1 MKRGHPERTRTNN
14 FHLPVPVHLA
24 RVSFWRWKAPA
35 YSLLRRL
42 PPAKQIL
49 DAEKQNLLRL
59 LRQFPPP
66 AGLHLDLGSGAGDS
80 LDILPPE
87 QKRLA
92 VDAEI
97 AMLKRNPSSWR
108 VAARAEA
115 LPFPDKSFAF
125 VSAIGLLEYIAQT
138 EKFFDEVK
146 RALRPGGI
154 FLFTSSPPIPANRL
168 RWFWG
173 DRLYLHSEEMVKM
186 MLRENNGW
194 RLLGCSRSLL
204 QEQWLACRE
213 AFPV

>member
-1 MKRGHPERTRTNN
+1 MKRGHPEPTRTNN
-14 FHLPVPVHLA
+14 LHLPVPVHLA

-97 AMLKRNPSSWR
+97 AMLKRNTAARR

-115 LPFPDKSFAF
+115 LPFPDGSFAF
-125 VSAIGLLEYIAQT
+125 ISAVGLLEYIAQA
-138 EKFFDEVK
+138 EKFFSEV
-146 RALRPGGI
+146 RRVLRRDGI
-154 FLFTSSPPIPANRL
+154 FLFTSSPPNAANQLRRL
-168 RWFWG
+168 WG
-173 DRLYLHSEEMVKM
+173 DRLFLRSHETIET
-186 MLRENNGW
+186 MLPENGW
-194 RLLGCSRSLL
+194 RLVGSDRSLL
-204 QEQWLACRE
+204 QEQWLACRD
-213 AFPV
+213 ALSV